1 MIIKEETHQN
11 SDKRCKQMGGR
22 RKKDGD
28 IAKVPGSIS
37 AGMIES
43 HKMAIVGQ
51 LFRGIAH
58 DIKNPLA
65 IILQG
70 SEFLGLSHTLDDSRK
85 KTLTMIGNAAVRI
98 DGILENILSFARPSG
113 GQAQISDMRTLID
126 ESIALLGPQLNTG
139 YIQVGRDF
147 PQSLPGCKVNR
158 NEIKQALVSVLMNA
172 ADAISEDGIISIE
185 VKPVLYESGE
195 KSVAVM
201 ITDNGCGI
209 PEEYL
214 SRACEPFFTTK
225 TDRGRIGLG
234 LAVVRDIIE
243 RHKGYL
249 SIESKAEKGT
259 SVLLVLPAVL
269 S

>member
-1 MIIKEETHQN
+1 M
-11 SDKRCKQMGGR
+11 SGR
-22 RKKDGD
+22 KTKKKD
-28 IAKVPGSIS
+28 AEKVPGNIS
-37 AGMIES
+37 ANMIES

-70 SEFLGLSHTLDDSRK
+70 SEFLGLSDIVDDTRK
-85 KTLTMIGNAAVRI
+85 KTLTMIRNAASRI
-98 DGILENILSFARPSG
+98 DGMLENILSFAGPSG
-113 GQAQISDMRTLID
+113 GQEQISDMRTLID
-126 ESIALLGPQLNTG
+126 ESITLLGPQLNTG
-139 YIQVGRDF
+139 YIKVGRDF
-147 PQSLPGCKVNR
+147 PPSLPGCKVNR

-172 ADAISEDGIISIE
+172 VDAIPEDGIVSIE
-185 VKPVLYESGE
+185 VKPVLYETGK
-195 KSVAVM
+195 KSVAIM

-209 PEEYL
+209 PEDDL
-214 SRACEPFFTTK
+214 GRVCEPFFTTK

-234 LAVVRDIIE
+234 LAVVRDIME

-249 SIESKAEKGT
+249 SIESKAGKGT
-259 SVLLVLPAVL
+259 SVLLVFPATL

>member
-1 MIIKEETHQN
+1 M
-11 SDKRCKQMGGR
+11 SVR
-22 RKKDGD
+22 RTKNKDA
-28 IAKVPGSIS
+28 AKAPGNIS
-37 AGMIES
+37 ANMIES

-147 PQSLPGCKVNR
+147 PPSLPGCKVNR

-185 VKPVLYESGE
+185 VKPVLYGSGE

-209 PEEYL
+209 PEKDL

-249 SIESKAEKGT
+249 SIESRAGKGT
-259 SVLLVLPAVL
+259 SVLLMLPAAL